1 MAALIMPQR
10 LKINNIV
17 ICRDLGCYLPIL
29 PITCAFGLALLSA
42 YLGAVQRQNLAFHEY
57 IFQDK
62 VKLVKEQ
69 RFILISKLFG
79 ISAIS
84 CFCLVIIS
92 KCYQRCI
99 STTKF
104 NSINVAAIFK
114 QLTNI
119 EEKWLFNYF
128 NGFTK
133 ENSVQNSDKL
143 DSKTEHTKSEKCR
156 KKVKTP
162 KSPRTHRKNIESPIA
177 IKTNAGN
184 QIEDAATSRMQT
196 ARPPREE
203 MEQTMIRTNVTNLS
217 QEGEQEIESEH
228 VKTALNYITEDND
241 KTCNSISS
249 LTEVSE
255 PNLTLGFDDSGIG
268 MLTRESFSGMATPQ
282 LSKLVPLQRSWV
294 EAQKV
299 GEQNL
304 TTDEGMLRHEDD
316 DDDDDVWDITK
327 CVNRHH
333 RFVFEHGVGGLN
345 RASSIDMTSQSV
357 VTSANEVL
365 RGDDDVSGHESE
377 DGTVD
382 LNVSY
387 TEKIENEELKAKTK
401 LAIRALKFGSNT
413 CADVGANLRHL
424 KMRQERVTHKLN
436 DILMQIEQTDV

>member
-84 CFCLVIIS
+84 CLCLVIIS

-128 NGFTK
+128 NGFTN

-143 DSKTEHTKSEKCR
+143 SSKTEHAKSEKCR
-156 KKVKTP
+156 KRVKTP
-162 KSPRTHRKNIESPIA
+162 KSPRTHRKNIEPLIA
-177 IKTNAGN
+177 KTNASN
-184 QIEDAATSRMQT
+184 KIEDAATSRMQT

-203 MEQTMIRTNVTNLS
+203 MEQTMIRTNVTNPS
-217 QEGEQEIESEH
+217 QEGEQDIESEH

-282 LSKLVPLQRSWV
+282 LSKLLPLQRSWA
-294 EAQKV
+294 EAEKV
-299 GEQNL
+299 GEQKL

-316 DDDDDVWDITK
+316 DDDDVWDITK
-327 CVNRHH
+327 CVNRYH

-357 VTSANEVL
+357 VTSANE
-365 RGDDDVSGHESE
+365 DVSGHESE